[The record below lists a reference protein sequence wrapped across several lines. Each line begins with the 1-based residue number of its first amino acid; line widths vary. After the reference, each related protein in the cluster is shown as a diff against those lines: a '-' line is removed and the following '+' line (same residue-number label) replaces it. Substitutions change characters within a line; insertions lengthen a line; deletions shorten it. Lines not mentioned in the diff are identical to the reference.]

1 MTLNELAN
9 EVTQQFAKAYGRQP
23 RWIAAAP
30 GRVNVIGEH
39 TDYNDGFVLPMA
51 IERYTLIAAAPCA
64 NGSKNIRLRST
75 VGDGAASLDLGRPI
89 KPAAKG
95 NWHNYPA
102 GVVAGSFL
110 LSRRSMPKMLGQWLI
125 TMMDYLAC
133 FRVGNLL
140 KISVILAVDYS
151 FPFEP
156 FPSLSME
163 VVADQL
169 LDTNVAP
176 AGE

>member
-1 MTLNELAN
+1 M
-9 EVTQQFAKAYGRQP
+9 
-23 RWIAAAP
+23 
-30 GRVNVIGEH
+30 
-39 TDYNDGFVLPMA
+39 
-51 IERYTLIAAAPCA
+51 
-64 NGSKNIRLRST
+64 
-75 VGDGAASLDLGRPI
+75 VGDLLGLLEAATVVPEGGDSG
-89 KPAAKG
+89 G
-95 NWHNYPA
+95 PA

>member
-1 MTLNELAN
+1 M
-9 EVTQQFAKAYGRQP
+9 
-23 RWIAAAP
+23 
-30 GRVNVIGEH
+30 
-39 TDYNDGFVLPMA
+39 
-51 IERYTLIAAAPCA
+51 
-64 NGSKNIRLRST
+64 
-75 VGDGAASLDLGRPI
+75 VGDLLGLLEAATVVPEGGDSAD
-89 KPAAKG
+89 
-95 NWHNYPA
+95 PA

-169 LDTNVAP
+169 LDTNWPLPVNEGFLIFIPNICLTLNCLGHAWLKSALSNRISDRVGDAARCGP
-176 AGE
+176 HQERFTIAALDVRR